1 MTEYFSYDVMIYTL
15 MIVLFFIVSNCIVK
29 MWIGI
34 FEILINLIY
43 AMQWTLFTW
52 ENYQQN
58 VKILIISLED
68 SEFIKAIDQTL
79 WKLW

>member
-1 MTEYFSYDVMIYTL
+1 
-15 MIVLFFIVSNCIVK
+15 
-29 MWIGI
+29 
-34 FEILINLIY
+34 
-43 AMQWTLFTW
+43 MQWTLFTW